1 MHVFSG
7 VCARPGSPEK
17 TDRRRIF
24 CAKIPTK
31 SHKKCVFCVFE
42 ASPELCAFSALPP
55 HVTRD
60 YRCLSVS
67 LSVSRLPS
75 SSRALPPAPASS
87 SHSSCS
93 RSQPLPGLL
102 LFLKSSEGETQKAKM
117 SKLMKGGLEGEEQ
130 RLHRI
135 RITLTSKDLKSI
147 ERVCTEL
154 INGAKEK
161 NLQVA
166 GPVRLPVK
174 TLRITTR
181 KSPCGEGTNT
191 WDRFELR
198 IYKRLIDLH
207 SPSDVVKQITSINI
221 DPGVEVEVTIIDM

>member
-1 MHVFSG
+1 
-7 VCARPGSPEK
+7 
-17 TDRRRIF
+17 
-24 CAKIPTK
+24 
-31 SHKKCVFCVFE
+31 
-42 ASPELCAFSALPP
+42 
-55 HVTRD
+55 
-60 YRCLSVS
+60 
-67 LSVSRLPS
+67 
-75 SSRALPPAPASS
+75 
-87 SHSSCS
+87 
-93 RSQPLPGLL
+93 
-102 LFLKSSEGETQKAKM
+102 M

-154 INGAKEK
+154 ITGAKEK

-191 WDRFELR
+191 WDRFEMR